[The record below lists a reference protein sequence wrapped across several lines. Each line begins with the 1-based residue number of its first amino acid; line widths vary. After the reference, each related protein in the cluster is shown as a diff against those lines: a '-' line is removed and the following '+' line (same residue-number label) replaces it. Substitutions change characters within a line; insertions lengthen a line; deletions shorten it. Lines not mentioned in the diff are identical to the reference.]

1 LFYEEKVTSFPDLA
15 RRLRSLDQD
24 AGVRVIGGAGKQKVL
39 LFVTRFG
46 PKYTMMKYALGR
58 GGAPGRR
65 LQTLELGNVEGVE
78 GELRKMVKGRL
89 QAWIY

>member
-24 AGVRVIGGAGKQKVL
+24 AGVRVIGGSGKQKVMM
-39 LFVTRFG
+39 FVTRFG
-46 PKYTMMKYALGR
+46 PKYTMMTYAVGR

-65 LQTLELGNVEGVE
+65 LQTLEFDTPEGVE
-78 GELRKMVKGRL
+78 GELRNLVNGRL